1 MSRLPNLSAR
11 DVAKRLHKLCFK
23 EERQKGSH
31 LTLGR
36 STGEKVTLPVHGD
49 RELSRGVVKQVI
61 NLLEDRFNY
70 TRPEAMEF
78 LRTRS
83 PLKVDC
89 PLTY

>member
-1 MSRLPNLSAR
+1 M
-11 DVAKRLHKLCFK
+11 
-23 EERQKGSH
+23 
-31 LTLGR
+31 
-36 STGEKVTLPVHGD
+36 
-49 RELSRGVVKQVI
+49 SRGVVKQVI

-89 PLTY
+89 PLTH

>member
-1 MSRLPNLSAR
+1 MPNLSAR

-23 EERQKGSH
+23 KERQKGSR

-36 STGEKVTLPVHGD
+36 STGEKVTLPVHCD
-49 RELSRGVVKQVI
+49 RELSRGVMKQVI

-70 TRPEAMEF
+70 TRPEAIEF
-78 LRTRS
+78 LRTGR
-83 PLKVDC
+83 PLKIDC

>member
-1 MSRLPNLSAR
+1 LPNLSAR

-23 EERQKGSH
+23 KERQKGSR

-36 STGEKVTLPVHGD
+36 STGEKVTLPVHCD
-49 RELSRGVVKQVI
+49 RELSRGVMKQVI

-70 TRPEAMEF
+70 TRPEAIEF
-78 LRTRS
+78 LRTGR
-83 PLKVDC
+83 PLKIDC